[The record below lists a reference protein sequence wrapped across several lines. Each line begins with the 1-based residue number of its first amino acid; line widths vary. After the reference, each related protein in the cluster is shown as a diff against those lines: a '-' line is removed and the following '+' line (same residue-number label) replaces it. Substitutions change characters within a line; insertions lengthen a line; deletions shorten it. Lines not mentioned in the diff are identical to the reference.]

1 MRLLLDENVPKK
13 LKYDLAEHDVYTV
26 RGMRQDSNEDQDILQ
41 FLTDFNFD
49 ALITC
54 DKNLRFQQ
62 NLIRHTTPI
71 IVLDTYTNAYSILKE
86 LVPNLL
92 DLLAKPLMS
101 GATVVRLTQARP
113 QP

>member
-13 LKYDLAEHDVYTV
+13 LKHHLAGHDVYTV
-26 RGMRQDSNEDQDILQ
+26 REMRLSGNGDEDVLQ

-62 NLIRHTTPI
+62 NLIRYPTPI
-71 IVLDTYTNAYSILKE
+71 IVLDTYTNAYPILKE
-86 LVPNLL
+86 LVPSLL
-92 DLLAKPLMS
+92 DLLAKPLMP
-101 GATVVRLTQARP
+101 GATVVKSN
-113 QP
+113 